1 MKITINYT
9 KKELDGITNIA
20 SNVGCDLEEIND
32 MINDFEFSGTNFK
45 AINDSYKKEFT
56 IEISDKI
63 VSRMLKMV
71 LPIIDMAKGLVKL
84 IMNFCEDIAE
94 EFEDV
99 KLKSCLSKSIKEQ
112 EEAKIKTSSE
122 KEEENKGE

>member
-45 AINDSYKKEFT
+45 AINDSYKKEFI

-99 KLKSCLSKSIKEQ
+99 ELKSCLSKSIKKQ
-112 EEAKIKTSSE
+112 EKIKASSE
-122 KEEENKGE
+122 KNEEENKGE

>member
-9 KKELDGITNIA
+9 KKELDGIINIA

-32 MINDFEFSGTNFK
+32 MINDFEFSGTNLK
-45 AINDSYKKEFT
+45 AINDSCKKEFT

-63 VSRMLKMV
+63 ISRMLKMT
-71 LPIIDMAKGLVKL
+71 LPIIDMAKGLIRL

-94 EFEDV
+94 EFKDV
-99 KLKSCLSKSIKEQ
+99 ELKSCLSKSIKKQ
-112 EEAKIKTSSE
+112 EEEKIKTSSE